1 MEDINLKMIDNNE
14 VKAENWVKF
23 ISYYRHYIDEF
34 AVDVLGITLSPFQR
48 LTLRA
53 MARHT
58 EIMIVA
64 CRGLTKSFIS
74 AVFFICTAILY
85 SNIKLGIAS
94 GKGQQARNVIIQKI
108 KGELMNNPNVARE
121 IKDIKTGKDD
131 CVVVFHNNSEI
142 RAIVLGHDG
151 ESARS
156 WRFNMILVDEARIV
170 ADKVISEILS
180 PMTQTKRSTLLNLQG
195 KLKKMLPI
203 ENGKMIYISSAY
215 LKTSSFYQRFL
226 KHYTE
231 MKEGSEDYYVAA
243 FPYQIG
249 IDEGILSEQGIEKEK
264 NKISMTDEMFKY
276 EYEAIF
282 VGSSGDSYY
291 PYELTDSS
299 RVISKGEL
307 AQPFKS
313 TVSYVI
319 SHDVAISGNKQN
331 DNAATVVT
339 KLKEK
344 PNGTYIKEVVYIR
357 AHKGMELP
365 EQHDFLRRLLLQF
378 PNTIKL
384 IIDVRGN
391 GQSLPRFFA
400 EPWDYKDEN
409 GKIIECPPLVPDDD
423 ENAKKIK
430 GAVPLIRRMNATSSS
445 NNLMYTYM
453 KASFEDRSLRLL
465 SRSSEVADEYQV
477 DELSDEE
484 FALFLN
490 TDALVSELSNI
501 KQEMTE
507 NNNIQYT
514 RIAKSTKRDRVTS
527 LGYGLLYINEL
538 EEENI
543 HSKTDD
549 DYEFVFLYN

>member
-1 MEDINLKMIDNNE
+1 MDNSNLNINDTSDIKVE
-14 VKAENWVKF
+14 KWVEF
-23 ISYYRHYIDEF
+23 ISYYRYYIDEF

-53 MARHT
+53 MGRHT

-74 AVFFICTAILY
+74 AVFFICVGILY

-121 IKDIKTGKDD
+121 IKDIRTGKDD
-131 CVVVFHNNSEI
+131 CVVIFHNNSEI

-170 ADKVISEILS
+170 TDRVISEILS
-180 PMTQTKRSTLLNLQG
+180 PMTQTKRSTLLTLQG
-195 KLKKMLPI
+195 KLKRLLPI
-203 ENGKMIYISSAY
+203 ESGKMIYISSAY
-215 LKTSSFYQRFL
+215 LKTSSFYQRFM

-231 MKEGSEDYYVAA
+231 MKNGSKDYFVAA

-249 IDEGILSEQGIEKEK
+249 IDEGILSEEGIEKER
-264 NKISMTDEMFKY
+264 NKISMTEEMFEY
-276 EYEAIF
+276 EYGAIF

-291 PYELTDSS
+291 PYELTEQS
-299 RVISKGEL
+299 RIVNKGEL
-307 AQPFKS
+307 GQPHKS

-331 DNAATVVT
+331 DNAATTVI

-344 PNGTYIKEVVYIR
+344 SNGTYIKEVVYIK
-357 AHKGMELP
+357 AHKGMDLP
-365 EQHDFLRRLLLQF
+365 EQHDFLRNLLLKF

-400 EPWDYKDEN
+400 EPWEYKDDS

-423 ENAKKIK
+423 EKAMKIK
-430 GAVPLIRRMNATSSS
+430 GAIPLIRRVNATQAS

-453 KASFEDRSLRLL
+453 KACFEDKSLRLL
-465 SRSSEVADEYQV
+465 RRAIADEFEEE
-477 DELSDEE
+477 DEKMTLEE
-484 FALFLN
+484 FSLILN

-501 KQEMTE
+501 KQETTE
-507 NNNIQYT
+507 NNNIQYI
-514 RIAKSTKRDRVTS
+514 RITKQTKRDRVTS
-527 LGYGLLYINEL
+527 LGYGLQYIYEL
-538 EEENI
+538 EDENLK
-543 HSKTDD
+543 SNKEDQYD
-549 DYEFVFLYN
+549 FGFFFN